1 VLAVCFSLAATL
13 GATGVAPSALAAS
26 APIPRVVIIVGPVG
40 EMTNRFRAQA
50 RDAAAVAR
58 RYTED
63 VTELYS
69 PNATWPAV
77 RAALQGASI
86 VIYLGHGNGWP
97 SRHRDSL
104 YPPTQNGFGL
114 NPKAGGGDSEHQYFG
129 EAAIGSQIR
138 LAPDAVVLLNH
149 LCYASGN
156 SEPGIAE
163 GSLGTAQQ
171 RVDNFAAGFIK
182 AGASAVIADAW
193 ASPTAYLASI
203 LGSRKSID
211 SIWRHA
217 PGANGNAFA
226 FQSGRSPGFVAQMDP
241 EQLSSGF
248 TRSIVLKAGLTPA
261 TVRAG
266 ARGSRNSGSR
276 GSGGTGAGSSTPSLI
291 STGLRFSSPDIAA
304 APAAGAPVKL
314 AIPFKNPTRTAL
326 PKGLQASVRWDPI
339 ELVAP
344 PVLETPAPAFPGGII
359 QPPIT
364 PLPPPTDADLVIAE
378 RPGDIVAP
386 VPVKA
391 DKSGLSFQVSVPP
404 TAGRYRLTVT
414 LHDRDGVAFDSATQA
429 MLSTLA
435 VRVTGE
441 LDGAILAAPAMT
453 LTAGSAVELPVR
465 VANLGKGAWGR
476 AALEDPAGGTIAA
489 TAATIVGWW
498 LPTGDAVGV
507 TTLATPIAAGTTVDA
522 AVTLTVPEAPG
533 VYVLV
538 LDLVTPEGGSLMAA
552 GVDPT
557 LVRITVVD

>member
-1 VLAVCFSLAATL
+1 MLAVCFSVTATL
-13 GATGVAPSALAAS
+13 GAAGAGPSALAAS

-40 EMTNRFRAQA
+40 AMTDRFRAQA

-63 VTELYS
+63 VTEVYS

-77 RAALQGASI
+77 RAALQGAS
-86 VIYLGHGNGWP
+86 VVVYLGHGNGWP
-97 SRHRDSL
+97 SRYRDSL

-114 NPKAGGGDSEHQYFG
+114 NPKAGGSDSEHQYFG
-129 EAAIGSQIR
+129 EAAVGSQIR

-156 SEPGIAE
+156 SEPGLAE
-163 GSLGTAQQ
+163 GSLDTAQQ
-171 RVDNFAAGFIK
+171 RVDNFAAGFIR

-203 LGSRKSID
+203 LGGRKTID
-211 SIWRHA
+211 SIWRQA

-226 FQSGRSPGFVAQMDP
+226 FQSRRSPGFVAQMDP
-241 EQLSSGF
+241 EHPASGF
-248 TRSIVLKAGLTPA
+248 TRSIVLRAGLTPA

-266 ARGSRNSGSR
+266 ARGRP
-276 GSGGTGAGSSTPSLI
+276 GSGGSGGSGAGSSSPSLL
-291 STGLRFSSPDIAA
+291 STGLRFSAPDIAA
-304 APAAGAPVKL
+304 APAAGAPVRL
-314 AIPFKNPTRTAL
+314 AIPFKNPARITL
-326 PKGLQASVRWDPI
+326 PKGLQASVRWDAI

-344 PVLETPAPAFPGGII
+344 PVLETPPPEFPGGLIE
-359 QPPIT
+359 PPIT
-364 PLPPPTDADLVIAE
+364 PLPPPAEADLVIAE

-391 DKSGLSFQVSVPP
+391 SKTGLSFQVSVPP
-404 TAGRYRLTVT
+404 AAGRYRLTVT
-414 LHDRDGVAFDSATQA
+414 LHDRDGVAFDAATQA

-435 VRVTGE
+435 IRVTGA

-507 TTLATPIAAGTTVDA
+507 TTLPIAIEPGTTVDA
-522 AVTLTVPEAPG
+522 LVALTVPATPG